1 MCYINKLT
9 NRQETMKCLRD
20 KHIYN
25 HTYITYIQTNIHYIT
40 CIATLRQLKSKWP
53 VKPVGVDTVKYV
65 AITVNYW
72 TPNDILCV
80 GKLHKICLLDCGIF
94 GFFTSFFFLIKS
106 LVKTLWHIQTRG
118 TIIFLTNLSRK
129 KTTNNNNLNFRSK
142 LYVLWF

>member
-94 GFFTSFFFLIKS
+94 GFFTFFFFNK
-106 LVKTLWHIQTRG
+106 VTCENFVAYPNQRDHH
-118 TIIFLTNLSRK
+118 FPYEFVEK
-129 KTTNNNNLNFRSK
+129 KNN
-142 LYVLWF
+142 